1 MENLNC
7 KNRLKVLS
15 RSVVRSRAA
24 CVVKKILGVVSGRQ
38 LALAAIV
45 AAVSSVAVAA
55 VLTPGSMVSGVIF
68 ARASFADQTDIKFKI
83 KGQGQEVINVNNA
96 GDTVMQKIVIA
107 PGGHTGW
114 HSHPGPVV
122 VLIGSGEMSFYDS
135 EDPTCTVRTYS
146 AGQAFV
152 DSGQGHVHIARN
164 EGSVPLELYATYFDV
179 APGVPP
185 PDAFRVDAANPG
197 NCSF

>member
-1 MENLNC
+1 MKNLNSN
-7 KNRLKVLS
+7 NRLKALS
-15 RSVVRSRAA
+15 RSVACSRAVCA
-24 CVVKKILGVVSGRQ
+24 VKRNLALVKGRQ

-45 AAVSSVAVAA
+45 AAISSVSVAA

-68 ARASFADQTDIKFKI
+68 ARASFADPTDIKFKI
-83 KGQGQEVINVNNA
+83 KGQGQEVANVNNA
-96 GDTVMQKIVIA
+96 GDTVVQKIVIA

-122 VLIGSGEMSFYDS
+122 VLIASGQMSFYDS

-164 EGSVPLELYATYFDV
+164 EGTVPLELYATYFDV
-179 APGVPP
+179 TPGVPL
-185 PDAFRVDAANPG
+185 PDAFRIDAPDPG

>member
-1 MENLNC
+1 M
-7 KNRLKVLS
+7 KNVNSHLKVLS
-15 RSVVRSRAA
+15 YLAACSRAGA
-24 CVVKKILGVVSGRQ
+24 ALKKNLAVVKGRQ
-38 LALAAIV
+38 LALVAIV
-45 AAVSSVAVAA
+45 AAISSVSVAA

-68 ARASFADQTDIKFKI
+68 ARASFADPTDIKFKI

-107 PGGHTGW
+107 AGGHTGW

-122 VLIGSGEMSFYDS
+122 VLIASGEMSFYDGD
-135 EDPTCTVRTYS
+135 DPTCTGRIYS

-164 EGSVPLELYATYFDV
+164 EGSAPLELYVTYFDV
-179 APGVPP
+179 TPGVPAP
-185 PDAFRVDAANPG
+185 GAFRIDVPNPG

>member
-1 MENLNC
+1 MNNFHSN
-7 KNRLKVLS
+7 KHLKLTHRPFLLVA
-15 RSVVRSRAA
+15 RSAA
-24 CVVKKILGVVSGRQ
+24 RKIRTIGRGRQ

-45 AAVSSVAVAA
+45 AMISCAAVAA
-55 VLTPGSMVSGVIF
+55 ALTPGNLASGVVL
-68 ARASFADQTDIKFKI
+68 ARASFADPTDLKFKI
-83 KGQGQEVINVNNA
+83 KGQGQEVIHVNNA
-96 GDTVMQKIVIA
+96 AETVMQKIVIL

-122 VLIGSGEMSFYDS
+122 VLVAAGEMSFYDS

-164 EGSVPLELYATYFDV
+164 EGSVPLELFATYFDV
-179 APGVPP
+179 PVGGS
-185 PDAFRVDAANPG
+185 FRINADSTG
-197 NCSF
+197 NCGF

>member
-1 MENLNC
+1 M
-7 KNRLKVLS
+7 KNFNSNNRFKDLS
-15 RSVVRSRAA
+15 RSAALSRAFRA
-24 CVVKKILGVVSGRQ
+24 AKRIATGVTGRQ

-45 AAVSSVAVAA
+45 TAASSVAVAA
-55 VLTPGSMVSGVIF
+55 ILTPSSMVTSVIF

-107 PGGHTGW
+107 AGGHTGW

-122 VLIGSGEMSFYDS
+122 VLIAAGEMSFYDS
-135 EDPTCTVRTYS
+135 EDPTCTARTYS
-146 AGQAFV
+146 TGQAFV

-164 EGSVPLELYATYFDV
+164 EGSVPLELYVTYFDV
-179 APGVPP
+179 TPGVPAP
-185 PDAFRVDAANPG
+185 AAFRIDSPNPG
-197 NCSF
+197 NCGF

>member
-1 MENLNC
+1 MENIDSN
-7 KNRLKVLS
+7 NRIKVLS
-15 RSVVRSRAA
+15 CLVARSRAVCA
-24 CVVKKILGVVSGRQ
+24 VKNIAARIKGRQ

-45 AAVSSVAVAA
+45 AALSSVGVAVA
-55 VLTPGSMVSGVIF
+55 LTPAHLATGTIL
-68 ARASFADQTDIKFKI
+68 ARASFADSTDIKFKI
-83 KGQGQEVINVNNA
+83 KGKGQEVINVNNA

-122 VLIGSGEMSFYDS
+122 VLIAAGAMSFYDS
-135 EDPTCTVRTYS
+135 DDPTCTARTYL

-164 EGSVPLELYATYFDV
+164 EGSVPLELYVTYFDV
-179 APGVPP
+179 TPGVPP
-185 PDAFRVDAANPG
+185 PTAFRIDVPNPG